1 MEYFLITIKDRSIPE
16 TITITRSTRM
26 SVPLFK
32 LPTRVSNDGVIRLF
46 SFPPNTLND
55 SGTSGGGG
63 AVASPDRPS
72 SANEAL
78 ITWNLKIENVYLQE
92 QVF

>member
-63 AVASPDRPS
+63 GGGQSRV
-72 SANEAL
+72 L
-78 ITWNLKIENVYLQE
+78 IDPLPPMKLS
-92 QVF
+92 